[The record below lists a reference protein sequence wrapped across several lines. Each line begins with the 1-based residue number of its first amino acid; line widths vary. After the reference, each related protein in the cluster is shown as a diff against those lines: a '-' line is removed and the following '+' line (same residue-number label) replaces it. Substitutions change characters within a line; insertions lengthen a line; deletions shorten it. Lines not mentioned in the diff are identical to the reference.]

1 MHADSIGQSMGAAGA
16 VLYIFCGRTPFLA
29 RSGFLSLIP
38 LNRTIINMKVLQIS
52 FVIAL
57 AACTF
62 SMVTAVPVPLGAG
75 FEKVIR
81 EGASAEEDGIAS
93 LTDGLR
99 KLEIKPPRRLASEVN
114 DPSAPRYASGGA
126 EKARSCGKILPSESR
141 PSREA
146 AKARLVPPP
155 AHLDK
160 SSRLVSGRKQSRS
173 HLNPPSI
180 IFFKMRTSVSLEL
193 GFRHELLSRSLFRS
207 LAVIPRSSTFITH
220 TKLPKSMYH

>member
-16 VLYIFCGRTPFLA
+16 VLYIFCGRTSFLA

-38 LNRTIINMKVLQIS
+38 PNRTIINMKVLQIS

-75 FEKVIR
+75 FEKVTR

-93 LTDGLR
+93 LTNGLR

-126 EKARSCGKILPSESR
+126 EKAKKLWEDLTIGESTIKR
-141 PSREA
+141 GREGATSSA
-146 AKARLVPPP
+146 A
-155 AHLDK
+155 
-160 SSRLVSGRKQSRS
+160 
-173 HLNPPSI
+173 
-180 IFFKMRTSVSLEL
+180 RTS
-193 GFRHELLSRSLFRS
+193 RQ
-207 LAVIPRSSTFITH
+207 
-220 TKLPKSMYH
+220 KQ